1 MSVALDVSGATSVDN
16 PFDLLGFSRHFKLD
30 ANDVV
35 QTQARALARCHPDR
49 HPEGVERELAMMR
62 SAQINAAAT
71 ILVDPLLRAEA
82 LIAIS
87 DPTGKA
93 VPLAAA
99 QLMELLEQRESMEA
113 STKSSLA
120 ESQACKEW
128 VRCEKQSTINQLEIL
143 FSATP
148 VDWVATRGAVAY
160 LRAII
165 RLSNELNR
173 LLELG
178 RTEIR

>member
-1 MSVALDVSGATSVDN
+1 MSVALDVSGATSVDD

-49 HPEGVERELAMMR
+49 HPEGLERELAVMR

-71 ILVDPLLRAEA
+71 ILVDLLRAEA

-148 VDWVATRGAVAY
+148 VDWVATRAAVAY

>member
-1 MSVALDVSGATSVDN
+1 MSVALDVSGVSLVDD
-16 PFDLLGFSRHFKLD
+16 PFDLLGFSRVFRLNS
-30 ANDVV
+30 NDVV
-35 QTQARALARCHPDR
+35 QAQARALARCHPDR
-49 HPEGVERELAMMR
+49 HLEGVERELAMMR

-87 DPTGKA
+87 DPLGKA

-99 QLMELLEQRESMEA
+99 QLMELLEQRETMEA

-128 VRCEKQSTINQLEIL
+128 VRCEKQSTIDQLEIL

-148 VDWVATRGAVAY
+148 VDWNATRAAVAY

-178 RTEIR
+178 RTENR

>member
-1 MSVALDVSGATSVDN
+1 L
-16 PFDLLGFSRHFKLD
+16 
-30 ANDVV
+30 

-49 HPEGVERELAMMR
+49 HPEGVERELAVMR

-82 LIAIS
+82 LIAFS
-87 DPTGKA
+87 DPMGKA

-120 ESQACKEW
+120 ESQACEEW
-128 VRCEKQSTINQLEIL
+128 VRCEKQSTTNQLEIL
-143 FSATP
+143 FSSTP
-148 VDWVATRGAVAY
+148 ADWVAIRAAVAY
-160 LRAII
+160 LRAIV

-178 RTEIR
+178 RTENR

>member
-1 MSVALDVSGATSVDN
+1 MSVALDASGATSVDD
-16 PFDLLGFSRHFKLD
+16 PFDLLGFSRHYKLD
-30 ANDVV
+30 PQNVV

-49 HPEGVERELAMMR
+49 HPEGVERELAVMR

-71 ILVDPLLRAEA
+71 ILVDPLLRADA

-128 VRCEKQSTINQLEIL
+128 VRCEKQSTIDQLEIL